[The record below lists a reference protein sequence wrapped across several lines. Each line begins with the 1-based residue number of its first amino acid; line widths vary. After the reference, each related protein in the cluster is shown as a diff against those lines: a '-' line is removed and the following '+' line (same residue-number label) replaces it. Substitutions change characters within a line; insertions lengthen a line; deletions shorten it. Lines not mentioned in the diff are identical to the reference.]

1 MGCDMTS
8 QPTPPILP
16 TDLAATNLTDEER
29 AADGNIADDGT
40 PVGEADRDAD
50 IIRSGGDPDDVD
62 SE

>member
-1 MGCDMTS
+1 MTS

-16 TDLAATNLTDEER
+16 TGLAAANLTDEER
-29 AADGNIADDGT
+29 AAEDNIAEDGT
-40 PVGEADRDAD
+40 PVGAADRDAD